1 MGYLRLRTY
10 NTCFTLPLL
19 ALNAVKQRKGFL
31 SLGYAYRMEK
41 CAGKTFYERKNPVFH
56 VTYATPG
63 KTVMR
68 KKSWLAVL
76 MVRVQASREKPL

>member
-41 CAGKTFYERKNPVFH
+41 CAGKTFYERKNPVVLRYVRH
-56 VTYATPG
+56 TRKNRDEGKILAGGTYG
-63 KTVMR
+63 
-68 KKSWLAVL
+68 
-76 MVRVQASREKPL
+76 